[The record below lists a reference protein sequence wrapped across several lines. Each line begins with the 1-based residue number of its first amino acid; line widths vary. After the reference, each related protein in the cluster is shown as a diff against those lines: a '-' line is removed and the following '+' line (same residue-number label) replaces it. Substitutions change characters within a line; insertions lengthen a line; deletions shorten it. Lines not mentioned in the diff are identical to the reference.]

1 MGIIDLIDIGATDL
15 GDIVDGDFDVI
26 VRAAGVTKA
35 LTPAVCPLGYCRNR
49 TAQKGEW
56 RKRSIVKQL
65 TLISAIDAQ
74 FRGFSR

>member
-1 MGIIDLIDIGATDL
+1 MVIMGIIDLIDIGATDL

-56 RKRSIVKQL
+56 RKRSITAL
-65 TLISAIDAQ
+65 S
-74 FRGFSR
+74 SS